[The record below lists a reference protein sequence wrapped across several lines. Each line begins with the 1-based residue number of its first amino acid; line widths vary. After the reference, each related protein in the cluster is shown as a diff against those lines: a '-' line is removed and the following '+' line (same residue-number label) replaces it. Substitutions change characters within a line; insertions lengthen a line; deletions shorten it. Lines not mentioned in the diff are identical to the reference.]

1 MFAAAFAPEDIPVYL
16 APAFGGI
23 ALATAPAPAF
33 SIVQAF
39 HTKGPVTDTLLPMA
53 VLDDVGRMPAVKS
66 VVADGFSA
74 WYDFTDTGNR
84 IDRNCPLNR
93 AVFGRVSRR
102 VMKKT
107 KPETLIYVRAEAG
120 GTRG

>member
-1 MFAAAFAPEDIPVYL
+1 MLHKENTPLKRAFLPRLTEVGASCLAAL
-16 APAFGGI
+16 
-23 ALATAPAPAF
+23 
-33 SIVQAF
+33 
-39 HTKGPVTDTLLPMA
+39 
-53 VLDDVGRMPAVKS
+53 VKS